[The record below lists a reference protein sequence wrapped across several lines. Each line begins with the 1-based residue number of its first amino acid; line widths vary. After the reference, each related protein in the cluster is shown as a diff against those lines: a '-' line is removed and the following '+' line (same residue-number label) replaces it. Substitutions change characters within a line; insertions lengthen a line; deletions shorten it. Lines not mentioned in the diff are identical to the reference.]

1 MVEAGET
8 TQMYRPKMMICVR
21 DKEITGAAGSIMSH
35 RMMISE
41 NSNVTMVDPVPQ
53 DEVALHVVVLPGA
66 VAQVAALLEEATQP
80 VAAILSKINAIPMS
94 EIFTVRIL
102 ETINKI
108 RAMIKVGGISTNL
121 NNRKLQN
128 RLPYFSESSNLVKF
142 ANRHYQLKSSIDK
155 WWMRHHVIRKK

>member
-1 MVEAGET
+1 
-8 TQMYRPKMMICVR
+8 MICVR
-21 DKEITGAAGSIMSH
+21 DKEITGAAGSTMSH

-53 DEVALHVVVLPGA
+53 DEVALHVAVLRGA
-66 VAQVAALLEEATQP
+66 VVQVAALLEEATRP
-80 VAAILSKINAIPMS
+80 VVAILSKINAIPMS
-94 EIFTVRIL
+94 GIFTVRIP
-102 ETINKI
+102 ETISKI

-142 ANRHYQLKSSIDK
+142 ASRHYQLKNSIDK
-155 WWMRHHVIRKK
+155 WWMRRRVIRKK